1 MEDMRN
7 IVVLKDLPSN
17 LVEEAIIVLKQ
28 NQKIKK
34 PEYVENKGKTE
45 QKSEKHKFG
54 NYITKEA
61 EMLITDYITKVEK
74 NKKNKKTSVNTNKNM
89 QNAKKKLTKQQ
100 QIAIKKKK
108 AILKIV
114 KVLTLII
121 VIIGVS
127 IYVALSPLFNIK
139 EINVTGNSKLSKEEI
154 ISLSELKT
162 DENTFKVS
170 KKNIK
175 NKVKANAYIENV
187 KIRRKLPDKVEI
199 IVVERVA
206 TYMIPFANSYIY
218 INNQGYML
226 EITSQKAEMP
236 AIVGISTPEE
246 ELHEG
251 QRLISEDLV
260 KLGEVLQIMESANA
274 NELVDLI
281 TKIDISNRQD
291 YILTLEK
298 EKKAIHL
305 GDVSNLSTKMAYVKK
320 ILNDEKGVEGEI
332 LVNTDLTNKGAVFRE
347 KV

>member
-1 MEDMRN
+1 MTKKSKEDIHYKKNKVNKKTKSNNVSARN
-7 IVVLKDLPSN
+7 KNNELFDFDKEIVIGMPRISDDK
-17 LVEEAIIVLKQ
+17 
-28 NQKIKK
+28 
-34 PEYVENKGKTE
+34 
-45 QKSEKHKFG
+45 
-54 NYITKEA
+54 
-61 EMLITDYITKVEK
+61 EK

-291 YILTLEK
+291 YILALEK

>member
-1 MEDMRN
+1 MTKKSKEDIHYKKN
-7 IVVLKDLPSN
+7 KAN
-17 LVEEAIIVLKQ
+17 
-28 NQKIKK
+28 KK
-34 PEYVENKGKTE
+34 PKSNNVCARNKNDE
-45 QKSEKHKFG
+45 LFDFD
-54 NYITKEA
+54 KEIVIG
-61 EMLITDYITKVEK
+61 MPRISDDKEK

>member
-1 MEDMRN
+1 MTKKSKEDIHYKKNKVNKKTKSNNVSARN
-7 IVVLKDLPSN
+7 KNNELFDFDKEIVIGMPRISDDK
-17 LVEEAIIVLKQ
+17 
-28 NQKIKK
+28 
-34 PEYVENKGKTE
+34 
-45 QKSEKHKFG
+45 
-54 NYITKEA
+54 
-61 EMLITDYITKVEK
+61 EK
-74 NKKNKKTSVNTNKNM
+74 NKKNKKTSVNTNKNK

-332 LVNTDLTNKGAVFRE
+332 LVNTNLTNKGAVFRE

>member
-1 MEDMRN
+1 MTKKSKENIHYKKNKANKKTKSNNVSARN
-7 IVVLKDLPSN
+7 KNNELFDFDKEIVIGMPRISDDK
-17 LVEEAIIVLKQ
+17 
-28 NQKIKK
+28 
-34 PEYVENKGKTE
+34 
-45 QKSEKHKFG
+45 
-54 NYITKEA
+54 
-61 EMLITDYITKVEK
+61 EK
-74 NKKNKKTSVNTNKNM
+74 NKKNKKTSVNTNKNK

-305 GDVSNLSTKMAYVKK
+305 GDVSSLSTKMAYVKK

>member
-1 MEDMRN
+1 MTKKSKEDIHYKKNKANKKTKSNNVSARN
-7 IVVLKDLPSN
+7 KNNELFDFDKEIVIGMPRISDDK
-17 LVEEAIIVLKQ
+17 
-28 NQKIKK
+28 
-34 PEYVENKGKTE
+34 
-45 QKSEKHKFG
+45 
-54 NYITKEA
+54 
-61 EMLITDYITKVEK
+61 EK
-74 NKKNKKTSVNTNKNM
+74 NKKNKKTSVNTNKNK

-114 KVLTLII
+114 RVLTLII

>member
-1 MEDMRN
+1 MSQAKVDNYKKNKANKKTKSNNVSARN
-7 IVVLKDLPSN
+7 KNDELFDFDKEIVIGMPRISDDK
-17 LVEEAIIVLKQ
+17 
-28 NQKIKK
+28 
-34 PEYVENKGKTE
+34 
-45 QKSEKHKFG
+45 
-54 NYITKEA
+54 
-61 EMLITDYITKVEK
+61 EK

>member
-1 MEDMRN
+1 MTKKSKEDIHYKKNKANKKTKSNNVSARN
-7 IVVLKDLPSN
+7 KNNELFDFDKEIVIGMPRISDDK
-17 LVEEAIIVLKQ
+17 
-28 NQKIKK
+28 
-34 PEYVENKGKTE
+34 
-45 QKSEKHKFG
+45 
-54 NYITKEA
+54 
-61 EMLITDYITKVEK
+61 EK

-199 IVVERVA
+199 IIVERVA

>member
-1 MEDMRN
+1 MTKKSKEDIHYKKNKANKKTKSNNVSARN
-7 IVVLKDLPSN
+7 KNDELFDFDKEIVIGMPRISDDK
-17 LVEEAIIVLKQ
+17 
-28 NQKIKK
+28 
-34 PEYVENKGKTE
+34 
-45 QKSEKHKFG
+45 
-54 NYITKEA
+54 
-61 EMLITDYITKVEK
+61 EK
-74 NKKNKKTSVNTNKNM
+74 NKKNKKTSVNTNKNK
-89 QNAKKKLTKQQ
+89 QNAKKKITKQQ

-291 YILTLEK
+291 YILALEK

>member
-1 MEDMRN
+1 MTKKSKEDIHYKKNKVNKKTKSNNVSARN
-7 IVVLKDLPSN
+7 KNNELFDFDK
-17 LVEEAIIVLKQ
+17 EIIIGMPRISDDK
-28 NQKIKK
+28 
-34 PEYVENKGKTE
+34 
-45 QKSEKHKFG
+45 
-54 NYITKEA
+54 
-61 EMLITDYITKVEK
+61 EK
-74 NKKNKKTSVNTNKNM
+74 NKKNKKTSVNTNKNK

-320 ILNDEKGVEGEI
+320 ILNDEKGLEGEI

>member
-1 MEDMRN
+1 MTKKSKEDIHYKKNKVNKKTKSKNVSVRN
-7 IVVLKDLPSN
+7 KNNELFDFDKEIVIGMPRISDDK
-17 LVEEAIIVLKQ
+17 
-28 NQKIKK
+28 
-34 PEYVENKGKTE
+34 
-45 QKSEKHKFG
+45 
-54 NYITKEA
+54 
-61 EMLITDYITKVEK
+61 EK
-74 NKKNKKTSVNTNKNM
+74 NKKNKKTSMNTNKNK
-89 QNAKKKLTKQQ
+89 QTVKKKLTKQQ
-100 QIAIKKKK
+100 QIAIKRKK

-121 VIIGVS
+121 VLIGVG

-139 EINVTGNSKLSKEEI
+139 DINIIGNSKVSKEEI

-162 DENTFKVS
+162 GENTFKVS

>member
-1 MEDMRN
+1 MTKKSKEDIHYKKNKANKKTKSNNVSARN
-7 IVVLKDLPSN
+7 KNNELFDFDKEIVIGMPRISDDK
-17 LVEEAIIVLKQ
+17 
-28 NQKIKK
+28 
-34 PEYVENKGKTE
+34 
-45 QKSEKHKFG
+45 
-54 NYITKEA
+54 
-61 EMLITDYITKVEK
+61 EK
-74 NKKNKKTSVNTNKNM
+74 NKKNKKTSVNTNKNK

-100 QIAIKKKK
+100 MAIKKKK

>member
-1 MEDMRN
+1 MTKKSKEDIHYKKNKANKKTKSNNVSARN
-7 IVVLKDLPSN
+7 KNNELFDFDKEIVIGMPRISDDK
-17 LVEEAIIVLKQ
+17 
-28 NQKIKK
+28 
-34 PEYVENKGKTE
+34 
-45 QKSEKHKFG
+45 
-54 NYITKEA
+54 
-61 EMLITDYITKVEK
+61 EK
-74 NKKNKKTSVNTNKNM
+74 NKKNKKTSVNTNKNK

-100 QIAIKKKK
+100 QMAIKKKK

-226 EITSQKAEMP
+226 EITSQKAEMT

>member
-1 MEDMRN
+1 MTKKSKEDIHYKKNKANKKTKSNNVSARN
-7 IVVLKDLPSN
+7 KNDELFDFDKEIVIGMPRISDDK
-17 LVEEAIIVLKQ
+17 
-28 NQKIKK
+28 
-34 PEYVENKGKTE
+34 
-45 QKSEKHKFG
+45 
-54 NYITKEA
+54 
-61 EMLITDYITKVEK
+61 EK
-74 NKKNKKTSVNTNKNM
+74 NKKNKKTSVNTNKNK
-89 QNAKKKLTKQQ
+89 QNAKKKITKQQ

-226 EITSQKAEMP
+226 EITSKKAEMP

>member
-1 MEDMRN
+1 MTKKSKEDIHYKKNKVNKKTKSKNVSVRN
-7 IVVLKDLPSN
+7 KNNELYDFDKEIVIGMPRISDDK
-17 LVEEAIIVLKQ
+17 
-28 NQKIKK
+28 
-34 PEYVENKGKTE
+34 
-45 QKSEKHKFG
+45 
-54 NYITKEA
+54 
-61 EMLITDYITKVEK
+61 EK
-74 NKKNKKTSVNTNKNM
+74 NKKNKKTSMNTNKNK
-89 QNAKKKLTKQQ
+89 QNVKKKLTKQQ
-100 QIAIKKKK
+100 QIAIKRKK

-121 VIIGVS
+121 VLIGVG

-139 EINVTGNSKLSKEEI
+139 DINIIGNSKVSKEEI

-162 DENTFKVS
+162 GENTFKVL

-291 YILTLEK
+291 YILTLEE

>member
-1 MEDMRN
+1 MTKKSKEDIHYKKNKVNKKTKSNNVSVRN
-7 IVVLKDLPSN
+7 KNNELFDFDKEIVIGMPRISDDK
-17 LVEEAIIVLKQ
+17 
-28 NQKIKK
+28 
-34 PEYVENKGKTE
+34 
-45 QKSEKHKFG
+45 
-54 NYITKEA
+54 
-61 EMLITDYITKVEK
+61 EK
-74 NKKNKKTSVNTNKNM
+74 NRKNKKTSVNTNKNK
-89 QNAKKKLTKQQ
+89 QNVKKKLTKQQ
-100 QIAIKKKK
+100 QIAIKRKK

-121 VIIGVS
+121 VLIGVG

-162 DENTFKVS
+162 GENTFKVS

-291 YILTLEK
+291 YILTLEE

>member
-1 MEDMRN
+1 MTKKSKEDIHYKKNKANKKTKSNNVSARN
-7 IVVLKDLPSN
+7 KNNELFDFDKEIVIGMPRISDDK
-17 LVEEAIIVLKQ
+17 
-28 NQKIKK
+28 
-34 PEYVENKGKTE
+34 
-45 QKSEKHKFG
+45 
-54 NYITKEA
+54 
-61 EMLITDYITKVEK
+61 EK
-74 NKKNKKTSVNTNKNM
+74 NKKNKKTSVNTNKNK

-100 QIAIKKKK
+100 QMAIKKKK

-206 TYMIPFANSYIY
+206 TYMISFANSYIY

>member
-1 MEDMRN
+1 MTKKSKEGIHYKKNKANKKTKSNNVSARN
-7 IVVLKDLPSN
+7 KNDELFDFDKEIVIGMPRISDDK
-17 LVEEAIIVLKQ
+17 
-28 NQKIKK
+28 
-34 PEYVENKGKTE
+34 
-45 QKSEKHKFG
+45 
-54 NYITKEA
+54 
-61 EMLITDYITKVEK
+61 EK
-74 NKKNKKTSVNTNKNM
+74 NKKNKKTSVNTNKNK
-89 QNAKKKLTKQQ
+89 QNAKKKITKQQ

>member
-1 MEDMRN
+1 MTKKSKEDIHYKKNKVNKKTKSNNVSARN
-7 IVVLKDLPSN
+7 KNNELFDFDKEIVIGMPRISDDK
-17 LVEEAIIVLKQ
+17 
-28 NQKIKK
+28 
-34 PEYVENKGKTE
+34 
-45 QKSEKHKFG
+45 
-54 NYITKEA
+54 
-61 EMLITDYITKVEK
+61 EK
-74 NKKNKKTSVNTNKNM
+74 NKKNKKTSVNTNKNK

-139 EINVTGNSKLSKEEI
+139 EINVTGNSKLSKEEV

-170 KKNIK
+170 KKNTK

>member
-1 MEDMRN
+1 MTKKSKEDIHYKKNKVNKKTKSNNVSARN
-7 IVVLKDLPSN
+7 KNNELFDFDKEIVIGMPRISDDK
-17 LVEEAIIVLKQ
+17 
-28 NQKIKK
+28 
-34 PEYVENKGKTE
+34 
-45 QKSEKHKFG
+45 
-54 NYITKEA
+54 
-61 EMLITDYITKVEK
+61 EK
-74 NKKNKKTSVNTNKNM
+74 NKKNKKTSVNTNKNK
-89 QNAKKKLTKQQ
+89 QNAKKKLTKQ
-100 QIAIKKKK
+100 KK

>member
-1 MEDMRN
+1 MPRISDD
-7 IVVLKDLPSN
+7 K
-17 LVEEAIIVLKQ
+17 
-28 NQKIKK
+28 
-34 PEYVENKGKTE
+34 
-45 QKSEKHKFG
+45 
-54 NYITKEA
+54 
-61 EMLITDYITKVEK
+61 EK
-74 NKKNKKTSVNTNKNM
+74 NKKNKKTSVNTNKNK

-170 KKNIK
+170 KKNTK

>member
-1 MEDMRN
+1 MTKKSKEDIHYKKN
-7 IVVLKDLPSN
+7 KANKKTKSN
-17 LVEEAIIVLKQ
+17 NVSAR
-28 NQKIKK
+28 
-34 PEYVENKGKTE
+34 
-45 QKSEKHKFG
+45 
-54 NYITKEA
+54 
-61 EMLITDYITKVEK
+61 
-74 NKKNKKTSVNTNKNM
+74 NKKNK

-100 QIAIKKKK
+100 QMAIKKKK

>member
-1 MEDMRN
+1 MTKKSKEDIHYKKNKANKKTKSNNVSARN
-7 IVVLKDLPSN
+7 KNNELFDFDKEIVIGMPRISDDK
-17 LVEEAIIVLKQ
+17 
-28 NQKIKK
+28 
-34 PEYVENKGKTE
+34 
-45 QKSEKHKFG
+45 
-54 NYITKEA
+54 
-61 EMLITDYITKVEK
+61 EK

-332 LVNTDLTNKGAVFRE
+332 IVNTDLTNKGAVFRE

>member
-1 MEDMRN
+1 MTKKSKEDIHYKKNKANKKTKSNNVSARN
-7 IVVLKDLPSN
+7 KNDELFDFDKEIVIGMPRISDDK
-17 LVEEAIIVLKQ
+17 
-28 NQKIKK
+28 
-34 PEYVENKGKTE
+34 
-45 QKSEKHKFG
+45 
-54 NYITKEA
+54 
-61 EMLITDYITKVEK
+61 EK

-121 VIIGVS
+121 VLIGVS

>member
-1 MEDMRN
+1 MTKKSKEDIHYKKN
-7 IVVLKDLPSN
+7 KV
-17 LVEEAIIVLKQ
+17 
-28 NQKIKK
+28 NQKTKSNN
-34 PEYVENKGKTE
+34 VSARNKNNE
-45 QKSEKHKFG
+45 LFDFD
-54 NYITKEA
+54 KEIVIG
-61 EMLITDYITKVEK
+61 MPRISDDKEK
-74 NKKNKKTSVNTNKNM
+74 NKKNKKTSVNTNKNK

>member
-1 MEDMRN
+1 MTKKSKEDIHYKKNKANKKTKSNNVSARN
-7 IVVLKDLPSN
+7 KNDELFDFDKEIVIGMPRISDDK
-17 LVEEAIIVLKQ
+17 
-28 NQKIKK
+28 
-34 PEYVENKGKTE
+34 
-45 QKSEKHKFG
+45 
-54 NYITKEA
+54 
-61 EMLITDYITKVEK
+61 EK

-305 GDVSNLSTKMAYVKK
+305 GDVSNLSTKMAYVK
-320 ILNDEKGVEGEI
+320 
-332 LVNTDLTNKGAVFRE
+332 RY
-347 KV
+347 

>member
-1 MEDMRN
+1 MTKKSKEDIHYKKNKVNKKTKSNNVSARN
-7 IVVLKDLPSN
+7 KNNELFDFDKEIVIGMPRISDDK
-17 LVEEAIIVLKQ
+17 
-28 NQKIKK
+28 
-34 PEYVENKGKTE
+34 
-45 QKSEKHKFG
+45 
-54 NYITKEA
+54 
-61 EMLITDYITKVEK
+61 EK

-162 DENTFKVS
+162 DENTFKES

>member
-1 MEDMRN
+1 MTKKSKEDIHYKKNKVNKKTKSNNVSARN
-7 IVVLKDLPSN
+7 KNNELFDFDKEIVIGMPRISDDK
-17 LVEEAIIVLKQ
+17 
-28 NQKIKK
+28 
-34 PEYVENKGKTE
+34 
-45 QKSEKHKFG
+45 
-54 NYITKEA
+54 
-61 EMLITDYITKVEK
+61 EK
-74 NKKNKKTSVNTNKNM
+74 NKKNKKISVNTNKNK

>member
-1 MEDMRN
+1 MTKKSKEDIHYKKNKVNKKTKSNNVSARN
-7 IVVLKDLPSN
+7 KNNELFDFDKEIVIGMPRISDDK
-17 LVEEAIIVLKQ
+17 
-28 NQKIKK
+28 
-34 PEYVENKGKTE
+34 
-45 QKSEKHKFG
+45 
-54 NYITKEA
+54 
-61 EMLITDYITKVEK
+61 EK
-74 NKKNKKTSVNTNKNM
+74 NKKNKKTSVNTNKNK

-100 QIAIKKKK
+100 QMAIKKKK

-162 DENTFKVS
+162 DENTFRVS

-332 LVNTDLTNKGAVFRE
+332 IVNTDLTNKGAVFRE

>member
-1 MEDMRN
+1 MTKKSKEDIHYKKNKANKKTKSNNVSARN
-7 IVVLKDLPSN
+7 KNNELFDFDKEIVIGMPRISDDK
-17 LVEEAIIVLKQ
+17 
-28 NQKIKK
+28 
-34 PEYVENKGKTE
+34 
-45 QKSEKHKFG
+45 
-54 NYITKEA
+54 
-61 EMLITDYITKVEK
+61 EK
-74 NKKNKKTSVNTNKNM
+74 NKKNKKTSVNTNKNK

-100 QIAIKKKK
+100 QMAIKKKK

-187 KIRRKLPDKVEI
+187 KIRRKVPDKVEI

>member
-1 MEDMRN
+1 MTKKSKEDIHYKKNKANKKTKSNNVSARN
-7 IVVLKDLPSN
+7 KNNELFDFDKEIVIGMPRISDDK
-17 LVEEAIIVLKQ
+17 
-28 NQKIKK
+28 
-34 PEYVENKGKTE
+34 
-45 QKSEKHKFG
+45 
-54 NYITKEA
+54 
-61 EMLITDYITKVEK
+61 EK
-74 NKKNKKTSVNTNKNM
+74 NKKNKKTSVNTNKNK

-100 QIAIKKKK
+100 QMAIKKKK

-175 NKVKANAYIENV
+175 NKVKANAYIKNV

>member
-1 MEDMRN
+1 MTKKSKEDIHYKKNKVNKKTKSNNVSARN
-7 IVVLKDLPSN
+7 KNNELFDFDKEIVIGMPRISDDK
-17 LVEEAIIVLKQ
+17 
-28 NQKIKK
+28 
-34 PEYVENKGKTE
+34 
-45 QKSEKHKFG
+45 
-54 NYITKEA
+54 
-61 EMLITDYITKVEK
+61 EK

-139 EINVTGNSKLSKEEI
+139 EINVTGNSKLSKEEV